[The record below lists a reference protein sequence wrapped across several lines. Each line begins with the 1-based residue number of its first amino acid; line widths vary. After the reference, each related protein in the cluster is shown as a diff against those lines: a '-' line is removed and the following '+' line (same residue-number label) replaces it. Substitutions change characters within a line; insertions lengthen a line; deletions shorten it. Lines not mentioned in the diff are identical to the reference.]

1 MTDAPSRTEPVPSPQ
16 HSQPIKHDY
25 TRLDFWIGAAVVY
38 FVFFALNDARLW
50 RPGVVF
56 DSAHNM
62 QIAEAAAWWQG
73 RLDLPERV
81 HDTALKDG
89 RVYSHFPILFTVV
102 AAALWPMFGGVPH
115 WFVVLA
121 IALPVPLLAYRLFHI
136 VGERSGDIDR
146 EDPRRGRLILLYLML
161 LTGLAPI
168 AQAYPNWFT
177 IDWVKLLLLEL
188 HVLPLGYALYFLA
201 ERVPWRQT
209 LLAVALVCG
218 TSLWP
223 VLDRTIRGGGPYY
236 VNHMLVTIGLL
247 LLLAEV
253 FGRGRMSIGALGLV
267 MMTLARQMTA
277 AFAIPLAWL
286 AFRGSVARRITDGRE
301 PIEGACGTGIL
312 PVRPRAGGPCH
323 SGVRTRRCI
332 GLVLTGAVVV
342 AVPMVVN
349 ALKFGSPTTTGYM
362 LIYEG
367 RDDVFARDA
376 RMHGLFSPAFIP
388 RNLYYTNIGLPVRH
402 EITVAGKRE
411 VHYRPNDMGTG
422 IWWTTPLLLWLFFDV
437 RRILRDPASRSV
449 LAAAAVVYLGLLF
462 FHATGHVQRGYNRF
476 SLDYLPALMAVI
488 GPGCLR
494 GWRSWISL
502 AMIAWSVVYFTWLN

>member
-1 MTDAPSRTEPVPSPQ
+1 MPDERLYS
-16 HSQPIKHDY
+16 K
-25 TRLDFWIGAAVVY
+25 LDFWIGAAVVY
-38 FVFFALNDARLW
+38 FVFFALNDAKLW
-50 RPGVVF
+50 RPGLVF
-56 DSAHNM
+56 GGGDNI

-89 RVYSHFPILFTVV
+89 RVYSHFPILFTMA

-115 WFVVLA
+115 WFVVVVVV
-121 IALPVPLLAYRLFHI
+121 LPVPLLAYRLFHI
-136 VGERSGDIDR
+136 VIERDR
-146 EDPRRGRLILLYLML
+146 ASAGEDPQKGRLMLLYLL
-161 LTGLAPI
+161 LLAGLAPI
-168 AQAYPNWFT
+168 AQAHPNWFD
-177 IDWVKLLLLEL
+177 IDWVKLLVLEL

-223 VLDRTIRGGGPYY
+223 VLDRTIRGGGPYF
-236 VNHMLVTIGLL
+236 VNHTLVTIGLL

-253 FGRGRMSIGALGLV
+253 FGRGRVSVAGVGLV
-267 MMTLARQMTA
+267 IMTLTRQMTA
-277 AFAIPLAWL
+277 AFAIPLVWL
-286 AFRGSVARRITDGRE
+286 AFRRNMASGDGAGLGRDAGGERPGPERAAPVSGRHRE
-301 PIEGACGTGIL
+301 
-312 PVRPRAGGPCH
+312 RAGGSPDAW
-323 SGVRTRRCI
+323 GIRVI
-332 GLVLTGAVVV
+332 GLALTGVVVV
-342 AVPMVVN
+342 AIPMVVN
-349 ALKFGSPTTTGYM
+349 TLKFGSPATTGYM

-367 RDDVFARDA
+367 RNDVFAHDA
-376 RMHGLFSPAFIP
+376 RTHGLFSAAFVS
-388 RNLYYTNIGLPVRH
+388 RNLYYANIGLPVRH

-422 IWWTTPLLLWLFFDV
+422 IWWTTPLLLWLFFDL

-449 LAAAAVVYLGLLF
+449 LAAAAVVYVGLLF

-494 GWRSWISL
+494 GWRSWVSL
-502 AMIAWSVVYFTWLN
+502 GMIAWSVVYFTWLI